1 MATIKI
7 DTSKKIGKIKPM
19 HAGGQPPIGGKNMN
33 EFFHYMTEAG
43 IPYSRLHDVNGAF
56 GSNRFVDIPNVFR
69 NFDADENDAANYDF
83 TFTDHLLKSIID
95 SGVEPYYRLGI
106 TIENQAY
113 IKPYHTYPPKDPAKW
128 ARICEHIIR
137 HYIEGWADGFNYN
150 ITYWEIWNEPEVQN
164 EMMWCGTFEEYFNL
178 YDVTA
183 KHLKACFGDK
193 IKVGGYASCGFYA
206 IAPKMKI
213 DPATNM
219 PGTIPPSEHEEKL
232 MRFFYGFFN
241 YITEHKSP
249 IDFFSWHS
257 YADVSRV
264 AVMDAWLHKELEKL
278 GYGGLETHLNEWDP
292 YAKEFGTAH
301 HSAEVAAMMLALQNG
316 HADICC
322 IYDMRTNNAPYC
334 PLFDIKTHKPIH
346 GYYTMVAFNQLY
358 KLGTQVSHECDND
371 RVYAVAASNGK
382 RSCLMLSNLT
392 GEAQELNIEGVDL
405 TDARWYILDQERLLS
420 WSAPVKTMANNDV
433 VLVEF

>member
-1 MATIKI
+1 MANLKI
-7 DTSKKIGKIKPM
+7 DLNKKIGKIKPM
-19 HAGGQPPIGGKNMN
+19 HAGGQPPIGGKDMT

-43 IPYSRLHDVNGAF
+43 IPYSRLHDVGGAF
-56 GSNRFVDIPNVFR
+56 GSNRFVDIPNIFR
-69 NFDADENDAANYDF
+69 NFDADENDPANYDF
-83 TFTDHLLKSIID
+83 TFTDHLLKAIIN

-113 IKPYHTYPPKDPAKW
+113 IKPYHTYPPKAPEKW

-137 HYIEGWADGFNYN
+137 HYTEGWADGFNYK
-150 ITYWEIWNEPEVQN
+150 ITYWEIWNEPEVQK
-164 EMMWCGTFEEYFNL
+164 EMMWCGTFEEYFHL

-206 IAPKMKI
+206 IAPKFKI
-213 DPATNM
+213 DPETNL

-232 MRFFYGFFN
+232 MRFFYGFFD
-241 YITEHKSP
+241 YIKEHQSP

-264 AVMDAWLHKELEKL
+264 AVMDKWLHNELEAL

-301 HSAEVAAMMLALQNG
+301 HSAEVAAMILAMQNG
-316 HADICC
+316 YADICC
-322 IYDMRTNNAPYC
+322 IYDMRTNTAPYC
-334 PLFDIKTHKPIH
+334 PLFDIRTHKPIH
-346 GYYTMVAFNQLY
+346 AYYALVAFNHLY
-358 KLGTQVSHECDND
+358 KAGTQVAHECDND
-371 RVYAVAASNGK
+371 RLYAVAATDGK
-382 RSCLMLSNLT
+382 RSYLMLSNLT
-392 GEAQELNIEGVDL
+392 GEAQELNIEGADL
-405 TDARWYILDQERLLS
+405 TDAHWYILDQERLLS
-420 WSAPVKTMANNDV
+420 WSAPIKKMANNDV